1 MNRRIIAIVLGAAFA
16 AALGAA
22 AASGTALASPDYD
35 DDYAHHYNDDDKRHS
50 YYYHDGYGGN
60 HTGNY
65 TGMKGIPEI
74 DILDKMGWPGK
85 FLKDCYYSY
94 AHNGTGGF
102 MGHDYM
108 KGGFM
113 GHDYM
118 KGDHMEMWLEGC
130 GMMHGMALWD
140 SVHTDLFAW
149 DAEPGT
155 MTVTGTATA
164 SAEPERVV
172 MRLGV
177 DTTAMAAKDALNT
190 NSALLTAA
198 VDAIT
203 SLGIS
208 SEDIA
213 TSQITIY
220 PKYDSVWDDHGNYME
235 VFAGYV
241 VSNTIVVDT
250 VQMDKAADIID
261 AAVAAGINRVE
272 SIDFAL
278 LPESD
283 ATIRDS
289 LIEAAALDAKRKA
302 NLVLEPLQH
311 KIVGI
316 EDIRIHS
323 GEYEEPLIQE
333 FGLLRESIDMA
344 HTPVF
349 APDQD
354 LSSSVT
360 ITFLIGP
367 AHFHK

>member
-1 MNRRIIAIVLGAAFA
+1 MNKRIIAIVLGAAFA

-22 AASGTALASPDYD
+22 AASGTALASPDYGD
-35 DDYAHHYNDDDKRHS
+35 DDYTNHYNDDDKRHS

-60 HTGNY
+60 RTGID
-65 TGMKGIPEI
+65 GIPEI
-74 DILDKMGWPGK
+74 DILDGMGWPGK
-85 FLKDCYYSY
+85 FLKDCYYIY
-94 AHNGTGGF
+94 AHNGTGDW
-102 MGHDYM
+102 MGQKHM

-118 KGDHMEMWLEGC
+118 KGGYMEMWPEGC
-130 GMMHGMALWD
+130 GMMYGMALRD
-140 SVHTDLFAW
+140 GIQTDLFAW
-149 DAEPGT
+149 DVEPGT

-177 DTTAMAAKDALNT
+177 DTTAMTAKDALST

-203 SLGIS
+203 SLDIPS
-208 SEDIA
+208 DDIA

-220 PKYDSVWDDHGNYME
+220 PKYDSKWDDHGNYME

-241 VSNTIVVDT
+241 VSNTVVVDT
-250 VQMDKAADIID
+250 TQMDKTADIID
-261 AAVAAGINRVE
+261 AAVVAGINRVE

-283 ATIRDS
+283 AMIRDS

-333 FGLLRESIDMA
+333 FGLLREAIDMA
-344 HTPVF
+344 YTPVF
-349 APDQD
+349 APDQN